1 MLIFNLGIFYI
12 NGQNFGGGLSPHVGV
27 LLVSGLLFGPYGAI
41 GSVVANFLC
50 DLIRGYS
57 PIIAIASAIVSFAIS
72 YLAYKLWYNK
82 YKKRT
87 EVTMPKLNNTTNV
100 LIFIGIVLICG
111 ATYGILHGQLSYL
124 IYPNTIPTEG
134 LIELR
139 YSLNFINSS
148 IVFGIIGYGS
158 PINMI

>member
-1 MLIFNLGIFYI
+1 MNKKIKQIGIPFILMLIFNLGIFYI

-87 EVTMPKLNNTTNV
+87 EVTAKIKQYNQCPHIYRNCPYLWSNIWHIAWT
-100 LIFIGIVLICG
+100 IVLFDI
-111 ATYGILHGQLSYL
+111 S
-124 IYPNTIPTEG
+124 
-134 LIELR
+134 
-139 YSLNFINSS
+139 
-148 IVFGIIGYGS
+148 
-158 PINMI
+158 